1 MDSVL
6 DTCPAPECNLTPRDV
21 NGLLDR
27 LATYHAHFAPAFA
40 RCDQARW
47 AEVYLRGLLSD
58 CERKSIEPMALHLGV
73 PIRALQHFIGQST
86 WSIAPIVAQHQ
97 RLVGSTLAEED
108 GTFLVDECGV
118 VKQGHDSVGVAP
130 QYCGSVGKVANSQVG
145 VYLGYASR
153 KGYTLLAGQLFV
165 PELWFGEA
173 HADKR
178 AASEMPTRLSFQT
191 KPEIALEL
199 LRQALARGSVRARWL
214 AADAL
219 YGTSPAF
226 RDGVAALSVYYFTA
240 ISCDTLMWRR
250 QVALIIPPY
259 SGKGR
264 KPTKLRLKTPSNA
277 PYRVDELAK
286 RLPKRAWKRTT
297 IKEGS
302 KGPIVSDV
310 AMVRVTEARDGL
322 PGPRL
327 WLVIR
332 RNVADPSDVRYYLSN
347 APETTTEAELARL
360 VGMRWPVELT
370 FEQGKGEVGM
380 DDYEVRSWQGW
391 HHHMVMV
398 MLAHHFLVWVRVEWK
413 ERAVALT
420 LNQVRLL
427 LTSVLPRAVFD
438 AERVLFLVQY
448 YQRRNHAAYLS
459 HRKRKRKELAA
470 LAEQEAQKRRRY
482 PGRPP
487 KRRPALAM
495 S

>member
-1 MDSVL
+1 MDIVL
-6 DTCPAPECNLTPRDV
+6 DTCPAPECNLTPRDLS
-21 NGLLDR
+21 GLLDH
-27 LATYHAHFAPAFA
+27 LAAYHAHFGPAFA
-40 RCDQARW
+40 RSDQTER
-47 AEVYLRGLLSD
+47 AEMYLRGLLSA
-58 CERKSIEPMALHLGV
+58 CERKSIEPMALYLGV
-73 PIRALQHFIGQST
+73 PIRPLQHFIGQST
-86 WSIAPIVAQHQ
+86 WSIEPIVAQHQ
-97 RLVGSTLAEED
+97 LLVGSTLAEED
-108 GTFLVDECGV
+108 GVFLVDECGV

-153 KGYTLLAGQLFV
+153 KGYTLLAGQLFI
-165 PELWFGEA
+165 PELWFSEA
-173 HADKR
+173 YADKR
-178 AASEMPTRLSFQT
+178 EATEMPTTLESKT
-191 KPEIALEL
+191 KPEIALDL
-199 LRQALARGSVRARWL
+199 LRQAVARGSVRARWL

-219 YGTSPAF
+219 YGNSTAF
-226 RDGVAALSVYYFTA
+226 RDGVAGLSLYYFTA
-240 ISCDTLMWRR
+240 ISCDTLIWRR
-250 QVALIIPPY
+250 QVALLVPSS

-264 KPTKLRLKTPSNA
+264 KPSRMRLKTPSNA
-277 PYRVDELAK
+277 PDRVDKLAK
-286 RLPKRAWKRTT
+286 RLPKNAWKRTT

-347 APETTTEAELARL
+347 APETTTEAELARML
-360 VGMRWPVELT
+360 GMRWPVELT

-380 DDYEVRSWQGW
+380 EDYEVRSWQGW

-413 ERAVALT
+413 DRAEALT

-438 AERVLFLVQY
+438 AERALFLVQY

-459 HRKRKRKELAA
+459 HRRRKLKELEA
-470 LAEQEAQKRRRY
+470 LAEQEAQRRRRY

-487 KRRPALAM
+487 KHRPITVT

>member
-1 MDSVL
+1 MDIVL
-6 DTCPAPECNLTPRDV
+6 DTCPMPECNLTPRDV
-21 NGLLDR
+21 RGLLDR

-73 PIRALQHFIGQST
+73 PIRPLQHFISQST
-86 WSIAPIVAQHQ
+86 WSIEPIIAQHQ
-97 RLVGSTLAEED
+97 QLVGATIGEQD
-108 GTFLVDECGV
+108 GAFLVDESGV
-118 VKQGHDSVGVAP
+118 VKQGQDSVGVDH
-130 QYCGSVGKVANSQVG
+130 QYCGSVGKVANAQVG

-153 KGYTLLAGQLFV
+153 KGYTLLDGQLFV
-165 PELWFGEA
+165 PEVWFSEA
-173 HADKR
+173 YADKR
-178 AASEMPTRLSFQT
+178 RSTELPTTLESKS
-191 KPEIALEL
+191 KPEIALDL
-199 LRQALARGSVRARWL
+199 LARTVVRGHVPGRWL

-219 YGTSPAF
+219 YGNSPAF
-226 RDGVAALSVYYFTA
+226 RDGVAALKLYYFTA
-240 ISCDTLMWRR
+240 VSCDTLIWRR
-250 QVALIIPPY
+250 QVALVVPAY

-277 PYRVDELAK
+277 PYRVDRLATC
-286 RLPKRAWKRTT
+286 LPKSAWKRTT

-302 KGPIVSDV
+302 KGPLVCDV
-310 AMVRVTEARDGL
+310 VMVRVTEARDGL

-347 APETTTEAELARL
+347 APEETTEAELARML
-360 VGMRWPVELT
+360 GMRWPVELT
-370 FEQGKGEVGM
+370 FEQGKQEVGL
-380 DDYEVRSWQGW
+380 DAYEVRSWQGW
-391 HHHMVMV
+391 HHHMLMV
-398 MLAHHFLVWVRVEWK
+398 MLAHHFLVWVGRLWK
-413 ERAVALT
+413 EQAPALT

-427 LTSVLPRAVFD
+427 LTSVLPRPVFD
-438 AERVLFLVQY
+438 AERALELVTY

-459 HRKRKRKELAA
+459 HRKRTLKKLAA
-470 LAEQEAQKRRRY
+470 VAEQEAQKRLRY

-487 KRRPALAM
+487 KSYPVPAI

>member
-1 MDSVL
+1 MDIVL
-6 DTCPAPECNLTPRDV
+6 DTCPAPECNLTSRDV
-21 NGLLDR
+21 SGLLDQ
-27 LATYHAHFAPAFA
+27 LATYHALFVPAFA
-40 RCDQARW
+40 RSEQTYW
-47 AEVYLRGLLSD
+47 AEMYLHGLLSQ

-73 PIRALQHFIGQST
+73 SIRPLQHFISQST
-86 WSIAPIVAQHQ
+86 WSIEPIVAQHQ
-97 RLVGSTLAEED
+97 RLVGSTLTEED
-108 GTFLVDECGV
+108 GVFLVDECGV

-130 QYCGSVGKVANSQVG
+130 QYCGSVGKVANAQVG

-153 KGYTLLAGQLFV
+153 KGYTLLAGQLFI
-165 PELWFGEA
+165 PELWFSEA
-173 HADKR
+173 YADKR
-178 AASEMPTRLSFQT
+178 EATEMPSTLESQT

-199 LRQALARGSVRARWL
+199 LRQAVARGSVRARWL

-219 YGTSPAF
+219 YGNSVAF
-226 RDGVAALSVYYFTA
+226 RDGVAALSLYYFTA
-240 ISCDTLMWRR
+240 ISCDTLIWRR
-250 QVALIIPPY
+250 QVALVVPSY
-259 SGKGR
+259 SGKGP
-264 KPTKLRLKTPSNA
+264 KPRKLRLKTPTNA
-277 PYRVDELAK
+277 PYQVDELAK
-286 RLPKRAWKRTT
+286 RLPKSAWKRTT

-310 AMVRVTEARDGL
+310 AIVRVTEVRDGL

-360 VGMRWPVELT
+360 LGMRWPVELT
-370 FEQGKGEVGM
+370 FEQGKQEVGLE
-380 DDYEVRSWQGW
+380 DYEVRRWQGW

-398 MLAHHFLVWVRVEWK
+398 MLAHHFLVWVRVAWK
-413 ERAVALT
+413 DRAPALT

-427 LTSVLPRAVFD
+427 LVSVLPRAVFD
-438 AERVLFLVQY
+438 AERALFLVQY

-459 HRKRKRKELAA
+459 HRRRNLKELEA

-487 KRRPALAM
+487 KQRPALAM